1 MISVTGIHGIS
12 LQSETEIDPHESV
25 KRKRPL
31 RALMNWLEIFWDS
44 RRRRDVQL
52 SLCLSFSVESNHLVK
67 GSHVPPT
74 QNVDFVIWMRAKVLE
89 IKRGEIR
96 LGNTPRSLLASHTCA
111 LRDKREGVKA
121 GEVSVQRFS
130 FPPAKPFSPEN

>member
-1 MISVTGIHGIS
+1 MPYELAGDLLGQQT
-12 LQSETEIDPHESV
+12 PP
-25 KRKRPL
+25 R
-31 RALMNWLEIFWDS
+31 
-44 RRRRDVQL
+44 L
-52 SLCLSFSVESNHLVK
+52 SLCLSFSVESSHLVK
-67 GSHVPPT
+67 GSHLPRSIA

-111 LRDKREGVKA
+111 LCDKREGVKT